1 MTFTFPDCAGM
12 DDCPS
17 VSDML
22 SVDIAGDLSVPIDV
36 HNDIC
41 VLPYSSG
48 TTGLPKGVMLT
59 HNNMVANV
67 EQTGLCDDEIRLVQE
82 TSGTVANLGD
92 TSVKPNQGVSSKQV
106 LTRPQLSVFCQCTTH
121 SL

>member
-1 MTFTFPDCAGM
+1 M

-17 VSDML
+17 VSKLLTTD
-22 SVDIAGDLSVPIDV
+22 VPGDLDADIDV

-67 EQTGLCDDEIRLVQE
+67 EQTGLSVDEIRMVQDTNGERVFSLV
-82 TSGTVANLGD
+82 A
-92 TSVKPNQGVSSKQV
+92 
-106 LTRPQLSVFCQCTTH
+106 
-121 SL
+121 